1 MPPSTDRYTVSSR
14 ASPIYVVLEKFD
26 SLTHPLISKMNFLL
40 SDAVWGRDFNAK
52 SISLVICGIS
62 DSAEVRWF
70 CSPHWVSAS
79 QHAWPSFNLHHM
91 SQTKMKDLSIII
103 KGLVCNL
110 PLLICTLSRNSI
122 LIWVLSEN
130 HYAYR

>member
-1 MPPSTDRYTVSSR
+1 MPPSTDWYTVSFR
-14 ASPIYVVLEKFD
+14 ASPIYIVLEKFD

-40 SDAVWGRDFNAK
+40 SDAVWGWDFNAK
-52 SISLVICGIS
+52 SISLVICSIF

-79 QHAWPSFNLHHM
+79 QYAWPSFNLHCM
-91 SQTKMKDLSIII
+91 SSTKMKDLSIII

-110 PLLICTLSRNSI
+110 PLLIYTLSSNSI
-122 LIWVLSEN
+122 LIWVLSGN